1 GMRLAQE
8 CRLGRSS
15 SLYIYSDQGSH
26 EPLARV
32 DRAAQGEADEVL
44 YYHTDVNG
52 APEEMTDGGGNI
64 VWEAGYQVWGNLT
77 HEKENRPVQQ
87 NLRFQGQY
95 LDRETGLHYN
105 LYRFYD
111 PDIGKFISGD
121 PIGLAGG
128 INLYQYAPNPLSW
141 IDPLGLFG
149 CGPKAQQHIL
159 HGDGPGSGGHMWPG
173 QPGKTTFPQSWDAK
187 KIISEVDD
195 IVNSPSTK
203 WYAQQGTGGALT
215 KAGKAANWVAWE
227 VRDGVQIRVVFQP
240 AKGRIVTVFPDSGPI
255 PPLPGAK

>member
-1 GMRLAQE
+1 IT
-8 CRLGRSS
+8 GR
-15 SLYIYSDQGSH
+15 
-26 EPLARV
+26 
-32 DRAAQGEADEVL
+32 GESRKIW
-44 YYHTDVNG
+44 YYHTDVTG
-52 APEEMTDGGGNI
+52 TVQEVSAADGTL
-64 VWEAGYQVWGNLT
+64 VWAGYQAGFG
-77 HEKENRPVQQ
+77 ENRGDISNSGAYFEQP
-87 NLRFQGQY
+87 LRLPGQY
-95 LDRETGLHYN
+95 FDEETGLHYN
-105 LYRFYD
+105 LFRYYAPECGR
-111 PDIGKFISGD
+111 FISQD
-121 PIGLAGG
+121 PIGLRGG
-128 INLYQYAPNPLSW
+128 LNLYAYAPNPLSW

-159 HGDGPGSGGHMWPG
+159 HGDGPGSGGHMWLG

-240 AKGRIVTVFPDSGPI
+240 AKGRIVTAFPDSGPI